1 MIHLILVLL
10 SAPALCYGIM
20 FKCFL
25 IGNIIHFLQHGK
37 FLGLAP
43 KGWKS
48 SRPRRK
54 ALR

>member
-25 IGNIIHFLQHGK
+25 IGNIIHFLQHGNFSDWHPK
-37 FLGLAP
+37 VGRVHVLA
-43 KGWKS
+43 G
-48 SRPRRK
+48 R
-54 ALR
+54 L